1 MAAISRPARRSTV
14 PSRRAHDRATAR
26 SSSALTEPAEEPRRR
41 AARQGTAED
50 DRLDG
55 PRGRMHDARRWALR
69 RRRRGWRLAEQL
81 DACRPAV
88 VAVGERKAL
97 VVEEPEEGLRKRDG
111 GEACAYPALVVAR
124 ARDLGTGGLGERVE
138 HLAQGSVVEPGRER
152 VVMVFDE
159 RSRGLDGTCGGDRHD
174 GGDEDEASDH
184 ASPSRL
190 ARREAAVEAR
200 LEVCRAALE
209 RRRLRA
215 LARPPAGSSPPP
227 HPAGRAGGA
236 VGAEAGLA
244 GGRVLGRLAARLQIR
259 ERAGLTGELFRPA
272 AVGAGAGAA
281 VAGDER
287 LFEPAFAV
295 LEAGPAVR
303 LGLVHASLHRR
314 HRGASGGTTRKT
326 RSDCQHERPPPAAAH
341 APIMAA
347 PPALRDL
354 GPDGGLG

>member
-159 RSRGLDGTCGGDRHD
+159 RSRGLDGTCGATDTMAATRT
-174 GGDEDEASDH
+174 
-184 ASPSRL
+184 
-190 ARREAAVEAR
+190 RR
-200 LEVCRAALE
+200 
-209 RRRLRA
+209 
-215 LARPPAGSSPPP
+215 
-227 HPAGRAGGA
+227 
-236 VGAEAGLA
+236 
-244 GGRVLGRLAARLQIR
+244 
-259 ERAGLTGELFRPA
+259 
-272 AVGAGAGAA
+272 
-281 VAGDER
+281 
-287 LFEPAFAV
+287 
-295 LEAGPAVR
+295 
-303 LGLVHASLHRR
+303 
-314 HRGASGGTTRKT
+314 
-326 RSDCQHERPPPAAAH
+326 
-341 APIMAA
+341 PIMQ
-347 PPALRDL
+347 ALL
-354 GPDGGLG
+354 A

>member
-97 VVEEPEEGLRKRDG
+97 VVAG
-111 GEACAYPALVVAR
+111 

-159 RSRGLDGTCGGDRHD
+159 RSRGLDGTCGG
-174 GGDEDEASDH
+174 
-184 ASPSRL
+184 
-190 ARREAAVEAR
+190 
-200 LEVCRAALE
+200 
-209 RRRLRA
+209 
-215 LARPPAGSSPPP
+215 
-227 HPAGRAGGA
+227 
-236 VGAEAGLA
+236 
-244 GGRVLGRLAARLQIR
+244 
-259 ERAGLTGELFRPA
+259 
-272 AVGAGAGAA
+272 
-281 VAGDER
+281 
-287 LFEPAFAV
+287 
-295 LEAGPAVR
+295 
-303 LGLVHASLHRR
+303 
-314 HRGASGGTTRKT
+314 
-326 RSDCQHERPPPAAAH
+326 
-341 APIMAA
+341 
-347 PPALRDL
+347 
-354 GPDGGLG
+354 